1 MTPARLT
8 RGLSVTLLARIL
20 LLFWAL
26 YFTVVAL
33 SNLTELLKATH
44 LLPSTW
50 FWVSGNLGF
59 MASGTAKLGAPLWL
73 NRVLLAGVI
82 AWETAAAALFWR
94 ALGRPREEAA
104 LIPPFVV
111 SLALWAIFVVL
122 DEVLLIFETGAE
134 ATHLRLFTAEL
145 LTLIALRLLRSE

>member
-1 MTPARLT
+1 MRPLSIAALARL
-8 RGLSVTLLARIL
+8 L

-33 SNLTELLKATH
+33 SNLTDLLEAIH

-59 MASGTAKLGAPLWL
+59 IASGTVKLGAPSWL
-73 NRVLLAGVI
+73 NGILLAGVI
-82 AWETAAAALFWR
+82 AWEAAAAALFWR
-94 ALGRPREEAA
+94 ALGRPRDEAA
-104 LIPPFVV
+104 VVPPFVV
-111 SLALWAIFVVL
+111 SLALWAIFIVL
-122 DEVLLIFETGAE
+122 DEVLLIFATGAE

-145 LTLIALRLLRSE
+145 LTLIALRLLLPR